1 MPSSIESSP
10 SGVRQWSKHGY
21 TICST
26 YLSNTKSFEIAL
38 IIFPIEVTDATAAKM
53 DSPSS
58 SFASWPMRRMYYLVK
73 YLQISTAY
81 GWISFSKTCIM
92 FSNEAISSSLSSS
105 FINVKKDLRTQSN

>member
-21 TICST
+21 AICST
-26 YLSNTKSFEIAL
+26 YLSKTKSFEIAL
-38 IIFPIEVTDATAAKM
+38 IIFPIEVTEATAAKM

-81 GWISFSKTCIM
+81 G
-92 FSNEAISSSLSSS
+92 
-105 FINVKKDLRTQSN
+105 